1 MSRSINKN
9 IALLMIVA
17 LILVGLAAPQA
28 QASVLRPAPA
38 AAAAEETRYIGS
50 DWQHI
55 GTYYS
60 NDVLE
65 KAILLA
71 SVTVIAG
78 AVSTLAGGIP
88 KGFLP
93 YASDIT
99 SIALAIYNWPTP
111 DGPAN
116 VYITKH
122 LYRHKTEA
130 NSWRYKIF
138 MYKDATKTQFIGSAL
153 GLPFEMMEKN

>member
-1 MSRSINKN
+1 MNRSINKN

-50 DWQHI
+50 DWQYI
-55 GTYYS
+55 GTYYT

-65 KAILLA
+65 KAILNA
-71 SVTVIAG
+71 SVDIIAN
-78 AVSTLAGGIP
+78 AVARILGGWAQ
-88 KGFLP
+88 GFVVALT
-93 YASDIT
+93 AIRQ
-99 SIALAIYNWPTP
+99 IAQRIYNWPTP
-111 DGPAN
+111 DGPEI

-130 NSWRYKIF
+130 NSWRYESF
-138 MYKDATKTQFIGSAL
+138 MYKDAAKTQFIGSAL
-153 GLPFEMMEKN
+153 GLPFEMVEKN

>member
-50 DWQHI
+50 DWQYI
-55 GTYYS
+55 GTYYTS
-60 NDVLE
+60 DVLE
-65 KAILLA
+65 EAILNA
-71 SVTVIAG
+71 SVGIIANAVARIFGG
-78 AVSTLAGGIP
+78 AVC
-88 KGFLP
+88 GFLA
-93 YASDIT
+93 YAFDIT
-99 SIALAIYNWPTP
+99 SIARTIYNWPNP
-111 DGPAN
+111 NGPAN

-130 NSWRYKIF
+130 NSWRYESF
-138 MYKDATKTQFIGSAL
+138 MYKDAARTQFIGSAL
-153 GLPFEMMEKN
+153 GLPFEMVEKN